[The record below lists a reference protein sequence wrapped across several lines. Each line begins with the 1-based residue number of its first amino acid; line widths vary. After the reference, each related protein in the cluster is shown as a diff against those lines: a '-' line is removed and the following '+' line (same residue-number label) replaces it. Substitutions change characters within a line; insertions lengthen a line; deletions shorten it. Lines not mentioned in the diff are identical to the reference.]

1 MNIQFTFYKNNS
13 AKIRVF
19 FKTCLLFLVLCF
31 TVPLYLTGQVKT
43 TSVKS
48 KTQTTVTSSKTI
60 KSVPTTVTTKE
71 MILIYDTDA
80 TCKFSVTGMNFTEC
94 GVCYSTKSGPT
105 IEGAKAKSSGT
116 EMDQQIKLS
125 PLTPETKYYVR
136 AYLKEGS
143 TIVYGNELTF
153 TTQLPLNREKKTK
166 TEPQKG
172 TTNPG

>member
-1 MNIQFTFYKNNS
+1 MNFQFTFSKNNS

-19 FKTCLLFLVLCF
+19 FKTCLLFFVLCF
-31 TVPLYLTGQVKT
+31 TVPFYMTAQVKT
-43 TSVKS
+43 T
-48 KTQTTVTSSKTI
+48 TVTSKTI
-60 KSVPTTVTTKE
+60 KTVPTTVATKE

-80 TCKFSVTGMNFTEC
+80 TCKFTVTGMNFTEC
-94 GVCYSTKSGPT
+94 GVCYSIKSGPT
-105 IEGAKAKSSGT
+105 IEDAKSKSSST
-116 EMDQQIKLS
+116 VMDQQIKLN

-153 TTQLPLNREKKTK
+153 TTQFPMGREKKTK
-166 TEPQKG
+166 TEPHKG